1 MNKLVITMVD
11 GTQYEKEFEEKFLAE
26 AFLSK
31 LELFNG
37 LFIDLNERDQQD
49 ASPVR
54 INPKYIMRVEEE
66 TEEDLE
72 DTWEERSPQVT
83 D

>member
-26 AFLSK
+26 AFLAK
-31 LELFNG
+31 LELFDG
-37 LFIDLNERDQQD
+37 LFIDLNTKVAEED
-49 ASPVR
+49 APPVR
-54 INPKYIMRVEEE
+54 INPKYIMRVEEDQ
-66 TEEDLE
+66 EED
-72 DTWEERSPQVT
+72 EEHEIEFDCS